1 MRKTLC
7 VAILGAFVVALVA
20 ETALFV
26 TGHIGGLS
34 AAIELAVAWAVVL
47 VGFCA
52 AVVRAAWGVG
62 RPGVGVLWVIHK
74 DEPEDEQEDSEDEQE
89 DEQEE

>member
-62 RPGVGVLWVIHK
+62 RPIVGVWVFHK

-89 DEQEE
+89 DSEE

>member
-47 VGFCA
+47 VGFIA
-52 AVVRAAWGVG
+52 GVVRAAWGVG
-62 RPGVGVLWVIHK
+62 RPSVGVLWVIRK
-74 DEPEDEQEDSEDEQE
+74 DEPEDEQEEEPEDSEDEQE
-89 DEQEE
+89 E

>member
-34 AAIELAVAWAVVL
+34 AAIELAVSWGVVL
-47 VGFCA
+47 VGFIA

-74 DEPEDEQEDSEDEQE
+74 DEPEDEQEDEPE